1 MVFTDKELTLKTPNT
16 LYLSLRSILN
26 KADVHICISADEDEC
41 RSSRPCGRCDQQSA
55 WHASSDFLVWVSPRR
70 QPAGETPAEIKPRF
84 VQPYSW
90 VHRLFFNDISWTC
103 KCLLIT
109 VLSADPAPVQL
120 INQFL
125 EQASKPSVNEQ
136 NQVQPPAD
144 NRRNRTLK
152 LLALK
157 VAAHMKWDL
166 EVLEKGWVRVF

>member
-1 MVFTDKELTLKTPNT
+1 MF
-16 LYLSLRSILN
+16 
-26 KADVHICISADEDEC
+26 ISAYLPTRRGWVQKQQTVWPLWPAVGLARLFRLPGLSFSSTTACWRNTC
-41 RSSRPCGRCDQQSA
+41 RNQTQVCSA
-55 WHASSDFLVWVSPRR
+55 LLVSPSF
-70 QPAGETPAEIKPRF
+70 I
-84 VQPYSW
+84 
-90 VHRLFFNDISWTC
+90 FNDISWTC
-103 KCLLIT
+103 KGLLIT

-120 INQFL
+120 IIQFL